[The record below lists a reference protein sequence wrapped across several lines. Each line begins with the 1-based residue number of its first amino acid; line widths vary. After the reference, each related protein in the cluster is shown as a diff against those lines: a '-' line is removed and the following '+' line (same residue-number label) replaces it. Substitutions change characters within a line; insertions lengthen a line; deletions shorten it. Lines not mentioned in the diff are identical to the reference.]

1 MLHAQ
6 RGIKLEEQ
14 HLQFKNDLMDKKWE
28 DIIKILAED
37 IRETKQL
44 TKEISELVVEA
55 RRSADAAVQKA
66 DAAWELVVITTTAA
80 ARNEIDRPWYKKLLG
95 LS

>member
-1 MLHAQ
+1 
-6 RGIKLEEQ
+6 
-14 HLQFKNDLMDKKWE
+14 MDKEWE

-44 TKEISELVVEA
+44 TKEVSVLVVEA

-66 DAAWELVVITTTAA
+66 DAAWELVVIT
-80 ARNEIDRPWYKKLLG
+80 RNEGNRFSGFW
-95 LS
+95 LSTSVIELI

>member
-1 MLHAQ
+1 M
-6 RGIKLEEQ
+6 GKE
-14 HLQFKNDLMDKKWE
+14 WE

-44 TKEISELVVEA
+44 TKEISELVIET

-66 DAAWELVVITTTAA
+66 DAAWELVVITATAA
-80 ARNEIDRPWYKKLLG
+80 ARNEINRPWYKKLLG

>member
-1 MLHAQ
+1 
-6 RGIKLEEQ
+6 
-14 HLQFKNDLMDKKWE
+14 MDKEWE

-66 DAAWELVVITTTAA
+66 DAAWELVVIT
-80 ARNEIDRPWYKKLLG
+80 RNEINRPWYKKLLG

>member
-1 MLHAQ
+1 
-6 RGIKLEEQ
+6 
-14 HLQFKNDLMDKKWE
+14 MDKEWE

-44 TKEISELVVEA
+44 TKEISKLVVEA
-55 RRSADAAVQKA
+55 RRSADAAVKKA
-66 DAAWELVVITTTAA
+66 DAAWELVVIT
-80 ARNEIDRPWYKKLLG
+80 RNEINRPWYKKLLG

>member
-1 MLHAQ
+1 
-6 RGIKLEEQ
+6 
-14 HLQFKNDLMDKKWE
+14 MDKEWE

-44 TKEISELVVEA
+44 TKEISELVIET

-66 DAAWELVVITTTAA
+66 DAAWELVVIT
-80 ARNEIDRPWYKKLLG
+80 RNEINRPWYKKLLG

>member
-1 MLHAQ
+1 
-6 RGIKLEEQ
+6 
-14 HLQFKNDLMDKKWE
+14 MDKEWE
-28 DIIKILAED
+28 DIMKILAED

-66 DAAWELVVITTTAA
+66 DAAWELVVITATAA